1 MKAAAIR
8 TIGKRAVCDL
18 IEIGRLLT
26 DAKLLAG
33 RGNWLPWLDREF
45 GWSDETARKWM
56 NAPTYAIVRGTAE
69 AVRSCASRAVD
80 SGTVWETKEDT
91 RDNWRLLS

>member
-18 IEIGRLLT
+18 IEIEWLLA

-56 NAPTYAIVRGTAE
+56 NVYELSLKFQPVERLKSAPRT
-69 AVRSCASRAVD
+69 
-80 SGTVWETKEDT
+80 T
-91 RDNWRLLS
+91 RCPCPSALERVEQALTLHPR

>member
-56 NAPTYAIVRGTAE
+56 NVYRVDGFPR
-69 AVRSCASRAVD
+69 CASAMASLV
-80 SGTVWETKEDT
+80 SK
-91 RDNWRLLS
+91 RDVIC

>member
-56 NAPTYAIVRGTAE
+56 NDYELSLKFQPVERLKSAPRT
-69 AVRSCASRAVD
+69 
-80 SGTVWETKEDT
+80 T
-91 RDNWRLLS
+91 RCPCPSALERVEQALTLHPR